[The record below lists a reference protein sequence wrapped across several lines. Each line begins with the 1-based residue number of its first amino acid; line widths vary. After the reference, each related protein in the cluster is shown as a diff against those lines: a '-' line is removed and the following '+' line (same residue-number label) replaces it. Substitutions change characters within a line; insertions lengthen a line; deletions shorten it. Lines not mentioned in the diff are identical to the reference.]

1 MKKRTV
7 IAIALLIL
15 FSTISYQNKI
25 EITKFNLKK
34 IQIENNS
41 ILKEEDIKEL
51 LIPFYG
57 KNLIFLRYIE
67 IEKALMQNDFIESF
81 NIKKKYPQS
90 LKIEIFEKQPVAI
103 LFNKKEKFYL
113 SEKSELIEFIKN
125 PNFKNLPYVIGEPKK
140 FKILYETL
148 KKLDFPIG
156 SIKRYIFFETNRWD
170 IETKNNRI
178 IKLPEVNY
186 GESIKNYLSLR
197 NKNEFKN
204 YKIFDYRINN
214 QLILK

>member
-1 MKKRTV
+1 M
-7 IAIALLIL
+7 
-15 FSTISYQNKI
+15 
-25 EITKFNLKK
+25 
-34 IQIENNS
+34 
-41 ILKEEDIKEL
+41 
-51 LIPFYG
+51 
-57 KNLIFLRYIE
+57 
-67 IEKALMQNDFIESF
+67 
-81 NIKKKYPQS
+81 
-90 LKIEIFEKQPVAI
+90 
-103 LFNKKEKFYL
+103 
-113 SEKSELIEFIKN
+113 
-125 PNFKNLPYVIGEPKK
+125 
-140 FKILYETL
+140 

-156 SIKRYIFFETNRWD
+156 SIKRYILFETNRWD